1 MFGFIKNEK
10 EFALHECLING
21 AIKKIPKIIKK
32 KIKINKPSVVFDFFN
47 IYV

>member
-21 AIKKIPKIIKK
+21 TIKKIPKIIKK
-32 KIKINKPSVVFDFFN
+32 KKNKHK
-47 IYV
+47 